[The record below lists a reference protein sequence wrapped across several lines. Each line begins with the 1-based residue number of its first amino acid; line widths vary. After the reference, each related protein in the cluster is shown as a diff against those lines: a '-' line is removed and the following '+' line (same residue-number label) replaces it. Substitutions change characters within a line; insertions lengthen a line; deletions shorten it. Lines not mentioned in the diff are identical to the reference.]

1 MIAKDIEM
9 NPWSTKPSKDQNFE
23 KNPDKGGIPAK
34 ENKSSENKM
43 LNHKF
48 LDPEEAQLTIY
59 FQWPSLDPAIT
70 NDIKKE
76 KRQSDIREYKVR

>member
-1 MIAKDIEM
+1 MLL
-9 NPWSTKPSKDQNFE
+9 STVAFKIDSLAQ
-23 KNPDKGGIPAK
+23 NPDKGGIPAK

-59 FQWPSLDPAIT
+59 FQ
-70 NDIKKE
+70 
-76 KRQSDIREYKVR
+76 